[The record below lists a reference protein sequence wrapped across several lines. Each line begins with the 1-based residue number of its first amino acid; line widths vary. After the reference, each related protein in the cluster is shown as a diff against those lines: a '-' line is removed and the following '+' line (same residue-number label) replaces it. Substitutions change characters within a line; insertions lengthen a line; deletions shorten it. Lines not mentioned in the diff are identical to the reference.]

1 MIYEKRLL
9 VLSGSSASGC
19 LRLEKTDSAV
29 TCYLT
34 GNVKLD
40 CVLVIRDEND
50 FLCFGDFNLGS
61 AYKFS
66 LPAAMKL
73 DSLVA
78 AVGDLDGRLVMS
90 GGFKRPMPWR
100 GNLEDDVRR
109 AIKCLGIDKKQVRD
123 INDFFLDIV
132 PTDYDDSR
140 VAEVNYYRSNLTAEE
155 GEAADKNAAAENSAA
170 AEQPVQNVA
179 PAEPVTATVAAAAP
193 APAPMPEPAPA
204 KVVLPTPEPPVAPS
218 PAPEPAPVKKPFQKK
233 VSAADEVAGTIA
245 EPPLPESTE
254 FERLSAKIPELA
266 PVSFYDSVKD
276 QVERL
281 FGKNE
286 RFENLEKLLPES
298 RWIKVNYDAS
308 GKYYLVGVIGDP
320 VRYLCYGVPGEYSP
334 TPPSDLAGYSQWL
347 ALDENDPAGKGFWLM
362 YQDAHT
368 GRSVL

>member
-9 VLSGSSASGC
+9 VLSGSSSSGC

-34 GNVKLD
+34 GNVKLG
-40 CVLVIRDEND
+40 CVLVIRDDTD
-50 FLCFGDFNLGS
+50 FFCFGDFSLAS
-61 AYKFS
+61 AYKFA
-66 LPAAMKL
+66 LPVTVKL

-78 AVGDLDGRLVMS
+78 AVGDLNGRLVMS

-109 AIKCLGIDKKQVRD
+109 AVTCLGIDKKQTRD

-140 VAEVNYYRSNLTAEE
+140 VAEVNYYRSNLTA
-155 GEAADKNAAAENSAA
+155 GEDV
-170 AEQPVQNVA
+170 QP
-179 PAEPVTATVAAAAP
+179 P
-193 APAPMPEPAPA
+193 APEQAPSI
-204 KVVLPTPEPPVAPS
+204 EPPVSSALGTDSRPEPIAIIS
-218 PAPEPAPVKKPFQKK
+218 SAPEPAPLTEPQAVAPIHTP
-233 VSAADEVAGTIA
+233 SAKMPKRSAPPNEEIAGTVV
-245 EPPLPESTE
+245 EPPPPENTAIE
-254 FERLSAKIPELA
+254 PLSSKIPELA
-266 PVSFYDSVKD
+266 PVSFYESVRE

-281 FGKNE
+281 FSKNE
-286 RFENLEKLLPES
+286 RFERLEQLLPES

-308 GKYYLVGVIGDP
+308 GKYYLVGSIGDP

-334 TPPSDLAGYSQWL
+334 APPADLAGYSQWL

-362 YQDAHT
+362 YQDAVS
-368 GRSVL
+368 GKSVL